1 MATVPSLDGRRVG
14 PEGSTPYVDS
24 APVKQVAGAQLQD
37 MGRAVTSAGQDA
49 SAIFIDH
56 LREINALRVDEATI
70 KAKEIQDHLTF
81 DPTNGY
87 STLKGKDALERPDG
101 KSLVE
106 EYGSA
111 YDKELQSIAD
121 GLGNDAQRRAF
132 QRTAA
137 ALGAGFRGN
146 LERHALNETNEYGK
160 SVLVGKIGVLQRDM
174 ALAYSDPA
182 RTERSAA
189 TIKQSVGQL
198 AKYAG
203 WSADEIKLKE
213 QAALSEAYTSALNS
227 MLDSNDIASASAYFD
242 LHKADMT
249 AEHIFGVTKVLRAK
263 EQANLVNEVV
273 NDYAGPVVGGSSPQ
287 NFIPPVAS
295 VARVSGR
302 FGEQRPDHKH
312 AGEDYPAAPGSPVV
326 ASADGKV
333 KFVGN
338 QGSYGNLVIV
348 EHPDGYET
356 RYAHL
361 EGFGNI
367 KPGDVIRQGV
377 VVGKVGS
384 TGNSTG
390 PHLHFEVRRNGA
402 AVDPT
407 GAYKVSRTGGISLE
421 EAILRVRNDPR
432 VAGNPEALAQA
443 EQGVRSIYS
452 AHKESVREIENQAV
466 DKAYEALLRNGGYVN
481 KLPASVRASIP
492 GSSLPSLISFGMA
505 LQSGEEGDDI
515 GAWATAK
522 DDIANGNIKN
532 LSQIL
537 NLQGKVS
544 KAHLNDLVGD
554 FAAATGPGAKDA
566 NRIDYI
572 KTAQEGFRYIT
583 QELKSAGV
591 DLNPGKNADTEDFNR
606 AAKFKGRY
614 YQQVERAIKWK
625 GEELT
630 GEELRQIGLGL
641 IAESAL
647 TDDGGWFGRTR
658 TLRGYELG
666 GDVRLPYNAIPKET
680 RDIIATGLRARGV
693 TPTEARV
700 RDEYYKY
707 GGSK

>member
-24 APVKQVAGAQLQD
+24 APIKQVAGAQLQD
-37 MGRAVTSAGQDA
+37 MGRAITSAGQDA
-49 SAIFIDH
+49 SAIFMDH

-302 FGEQRPDHKH
+302 FGETRPGHTHK
-312 AGEDYPAAPGSPVV
+312 GEDYPAPPGSPVV
-326 ASADGKV
+326 ASADGRV

-384 TGNSTG
+384 TGRSTG

-402 AVDPT
+402 AVDPS
-407 GAYKVSRTGGISLE
+407 GAYRVSRTGGISLE

-432 VAGNPEALAQA
+432 VAGNPDALAQV
-443 EQGVRSIYS
+443 EQGIRSIYS
-452 AHKESVREIENQAV
+452 AHKESVREIESQAV
-466 DKAYEALLRNGGYVN
+466 DKAYEALLRNGGDIN

-492 GSSLPSLISFGMA
+492 GSSLPSLISFGKA
-505 LQSGEEGDDI
+505 LQTREEPQSGS
-515 GAWATAK
+515 ALWAYTK
-522 DDIANGNIKN
+522 DDIAAGRIKDMTQLMKQRPY
-532 LSQIL
+532 LSDADF
-537 NLQGKVS
+537 K
-544 KAHLNDLVGD
+544 DLAGD
-554 FAAATGPGAKDA
+554 ITARRKGDAGA
-566 NRIDYI
+566 IDSV
-572 KTAQEGFRYIT
+572 KTAQEGYGYIT
-583 QELKSAGV
+583 AELRAVGIDITPDKNAKSADV
-591 DLNPGKNADTEDFNR
+591 ER
-606 AAKFKGRY
+606 AGLFKAKY
-614 YQQVERAIKWK
+614 YQQVAAAERQK
-625 GEELT
+625 GKPLT
-630 GEELRQIGLGL
+630 GDEARKIGLAL
-641 IAESAL
+641 IQES
-647 TDDGGWFGRTR
+647 TTVDDGGFFGASRN
-658 TLRGYELG
+658 LRGYEIPAPAIG
-666 GDVRLPYNAIPKET
+666 YNAIPT
-680 RDIIATGLRARGV
+680 DIRANIASELRAAGI

-700 RDEYYKY
+700 RAVYTQRVYAK
-707 GGSK
+707 